1 MKMKNAVAF
10 VSAIAAAIILAFS
23 VPVFAGDS
31 GGSSAATAC
40 PPGYI
45 HTAKGCR
52 QRDMVEMDPVGTQV
66 PLSPLCDEDSD
77 CPNGQVCQSCNS
89 AREFFNEQQC
99 PSDKSFCSS
108 AKQ

>member
-1 MKMKNAVAF
+1 MKMRNAAVL
-10 VSAIAAAIILAFS
+10 VSAIFAAILLSFS

-31 GGSSAATAC
+31 GGSSAAISC
-40 PPGYI
+40 PPGFI

-66 PLSPLCDEDSD
+66 PVSPLCDQDSD
-77 CPNGQVCQSCNS
+77 CPNGMVCQSCNS
-89 AREFFNEQQC
+89 ARDFFTDVQC
-99 PSDKSFCSS
+99 PPDKSFCSS